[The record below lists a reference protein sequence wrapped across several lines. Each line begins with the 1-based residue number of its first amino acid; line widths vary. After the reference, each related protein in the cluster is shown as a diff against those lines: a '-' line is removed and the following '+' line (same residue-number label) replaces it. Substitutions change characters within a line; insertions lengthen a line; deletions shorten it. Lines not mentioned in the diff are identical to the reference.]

1 MKKTV
6 KNAVCLV
13 LLVALT
19 LTMAAGCGKNES
31 DDDFGPATQTVTV
44 QNTAAD
50 VTYDIGFYDDELDA
64 FSELYGE
71 NVDNKNASYAVAES
85 TYVTLIVS
93 DPEAAVEIEG
103 ADKKE
108 NSGNGRYGFKI
119 GSAAVAV
126 TITLEG
132 EQAPV
137 EEQKPADEENKA
149 PDTPDTQEPVKTP
162 ETEQKPGENTTQDPS
177 TSKPEEN
184 EKPKDE
190 QKPGKEP
197 EKDEQPPADDKENKE
212 EDKAPVMVP
221 VYLKVNNC
229 TSFSIAVNGDTYTQ
243 NDLAFTGNTDYNSY
257 EKNFTF
263 EQNSTVSVVIN
274 TGENLELFSIDKSDG
289 NTGDISI
296 SGDKR
301 SATFTVTGT
310 EANITLAVPEMNE
323 GTEIIP

>member
-1 MKKTV
+1 MKKSI
-6 KNAVCLV
+6 KNVVCLI

-19 LTMAAGCGKNES
+19 LTMAAGCGKNKS

-50 VTYDIGFYDDELDA
+50 VTYDIGFYDDELDT

-93 DPEAAVEIEG
+93 NPEAAVEIAG

-126 TITLEG
+126 TISLEG
-132 EQAPV
+132 EQAPE
-137 EEQKPADEENKA
+137 EEQEPADEESK
-149 PDTPDTQEPVKTP
+149 TPETQEPVKTP
-162 ETEQKPGENTTQDPS
+162 ETEQKPGENTTQDPD

-184 EKPKDE
+184 ENPKEE
-190 QKPGKEP
+190 QKPGNEP
-197 EKDEQPPADDKENKE
+197 EKDEQQTPTDDKKEDTEEN
-212 EDKAPVMVP
+212 KAPVMVP

-229 TSFSIAVNGDTYTQ
+229 TNFSITVNGDTYTQ
-243 NDLAFTGNTDYNSY
+243 NDLVFTGNADYNSY
-257 EKNFTF
+257 ETNFTF
-263 EQNSTVSVVIN
+263 VQNSTISVVIN
-274 TGENLELFSIDKSDG
+274 SGENLELFSIDKSDG

-301 SATFTVTGT
+301 SATFTMTGT
-310 EANITLAVPEMNE
+310 EATITLAVPETNE